1 MFLFD
6 IFFYLFNINTFF
18 FIQNISMYNCE
29 KEQTSKKKNSNE
41 HEYKKCRRK
50 KKNRDT
56 YLLIIFS
63 LIIGLQDIPLR
74 NNEVLRKITRYR
86 FRLSIYISIVFR
98 RLRKKL
104 SEFFFM
110 SNSHGFQDESP
121 SNDNKTIAISNFLEY
136 NLLISQ

>member
-1 MFLFD
+1 
-6 IFFYLFNINTFF
+6 
-18 FIQNISMYNCE
+18 MYNCE
-29 KEQTSKKKNSNE
+29 KEQTSKKKIPMNTNTKNIE
-41 HEYKKCRRK
+41 E

>member
-29 KEQTSKKKNSNE
+29 KEQTSKKKIPMNTNTKNIE
-41 HEYKKCRRK
+41 E

-56 YLLIIFS
+56 YLLIIFP